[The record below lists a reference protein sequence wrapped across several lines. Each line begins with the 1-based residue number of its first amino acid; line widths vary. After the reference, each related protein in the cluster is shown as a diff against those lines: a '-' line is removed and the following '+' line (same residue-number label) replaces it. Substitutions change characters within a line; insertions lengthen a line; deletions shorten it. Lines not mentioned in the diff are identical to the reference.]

1 MILPF
6 DDFDTQ
12 LQVEETQEYQDY
24 IDLLELEN
32 NDPNHVED
40 FDDDMREVDLLMEA
54 VADLE
59 YMWDNDDD
67 KTDSYAGDR

>member
-32 NDPNHVED
+32 SDPNHVED
-40 FDDDMREVDLLMEA
+40 FGDDMHEVDLLMEA

-59 YMWDNDDD
+59 YMWGDDND
-67 KTDSYAGDR
+67 

>member
-59 YMWDNDDD
+59 YMWGDDND
-67 KTDSYAGDR
+67 